1 MNKVLPNHLK
11 TPIVKISSDKAI
23 NSMSKSSTFPYAFSF
38 TEIIFSPDRSILT
51 SFIKPLLPGII
62 SIMHKNSRKLLFRQ
76 FANWP
81 LMYFMFPFYFQ
92 SGKKSYYFIRCK
104 NSMIISKIKSFNFP
118 HKTILLGFA
127 FIHSIFTDSISSNDS
142 LSSASIYK
150 I

>member
-1 MNKVLPNHLK
+1 
-11 TPIVKISSDKAI
+11 
-23 NSMSKSSTFPYAFSF
+23 MSKSSTFPYAFSF

-62 SIMHKNSRKLLFRQ
+62 SIMHKNSRKLLFWQ

-104 NSMIISKIKSFNFP
+104 NSMIISKIKSFNFRIKLYCLAS
-118 HKTILLGFA
+118 HLSTA
-127 FIHSIFTDSISSNDS
+127 FFTDSISSNDS

>member
-1 MNKVLPNHLK
+1 MADHLVRHYLFFAVIHITSNILAECRKNAVNLNKVLPNHLK

-92 SGKKSYYFIRCK
+92 SGKSLIT
-104 NSMIISKIKSFNFP
+104 SSGAKIP
-118 HKTILLGFA
+118 
-127 FIHSIFTDSISSNDS
+127 
-142 LSSASIYK
+142 
-150 I
+150 